1 MMTAEDV
8 FQAKQAYLQIVGPLA
23 RDRTRRRELGIKHPL
38 RDFLFEYY
46 SFRPTELLR
55 WSPGLGEV
63 LVGVPRE
70 SLDWPKHY
78 RETGDGLELDPTL
91 FPTQRHDY
99 VRWAKSYLEAVQS
112 REPFFG
118 CFGLHEWAMVYHDTT
133 PRHAQI
139 PLRLGHA
146 GTDAV
151 VEAMPLRCT
160 HYDAYRFF
168 TADAVPKNR
177 IELTRVNAIDHD
189 QPGCIHAIMDLYKFA
204 YKIMPYCP
212 SAVLAECFALALEA
226 RTLDMRASPYDF
238 SPDLTPVS
246 IETREGRE
254 EYIAEQRRLYVAGH
268 HLRQKLLGIYVT
280 LLDKISR
287 SV

>member
-1 MMTAEDV
+1 MMTAAEV
-8 FQAKQAYLQIVGPLA
+8 LEAKRAYLKIVGPVA
-23 RDRTRRRELGIKHPL
+23 EDRKCRRKRGIKHPL

-63 LVGVPRE
+63 LVGVPLDF
-70 SLDWPKHY
+70 LDWPRNY
-78 RETGDGLELDPTL
+78 RNTPDGLELDPAQ
-91 FPTQRHDY
+91 FPAQRHDY
-99 VRWAKSYLEAVQS
+99 LRWAKSYLEAVQS

-118 CFGLHEWAMVYHDTT
+118 CFGLHEWAMVYHDST

-139 PLRLGHA
+139 PLRLGHD
-146 GTDAV
+146 GTDDI
-151 VEAMPLRCT
+151 VEGMPLRCT

-168 TADAVPKNR
+168 TPDAVPKNR
-177 IELTRVNAIDHD
+177 IELTRATAIEHD

-212 SAVLAECFALALEA
+212 SALLAECFSLALEA

-238 SPDLTPVS
+238 SPELAPVS

-254 EYIAEQRRLYVAGH
+254 EYVHEQRRLFEVGQKVREK
-268 HLRQKLLGIYVT
+268 LRGVYVT
-280 LLDKISR
+280 LLDKIS
-287 SV
+287 SLV